1 MKTNT
6 SSNDE
11 HELEKEIFKEKARQ
25 LPYNDSLGYLEEE
38 LKGFKQGY
46 AKCRADV
53 EKIVDKDFVMR
64 ILAEDVMIDNEQG
77 IKFIDIE
84 DVSHDNREE
93 CDTVRTLFNRLQGNE
108 KKVIGLR
115 YGLGDD
121 APMTLEQIGLLM
133 TLSKERVR
141 QIQAFALGKME
152 QMVV

>member
-53 EKIVDKDFVMR
+53 EKI
-64 ILAEDVMIDNEQG
+64 IDLCNG
-77 IKFIDIE
+77 MT
-84 DVSHDNREE
+84 VEE
-93 CDTVRTLFNRLQGNE
+93 LRRSIAKLKE
-108 KKVIGLR
+108 KTK
-115 YGLGDD
+115 
-121 APMTLEQIGLLM
+121 
-133 TLSKERVR
+133 
-141 QIQAFALGKME
+141 
-152 QMVV
+152 